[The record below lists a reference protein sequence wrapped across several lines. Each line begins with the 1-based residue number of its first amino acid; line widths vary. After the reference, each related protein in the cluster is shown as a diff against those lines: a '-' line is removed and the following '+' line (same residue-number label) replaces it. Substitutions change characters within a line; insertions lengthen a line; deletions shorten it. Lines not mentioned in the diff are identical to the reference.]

1 MAKTLPLRPN
11 LEQLKKQA
19 KDLQK
24 EYKSGDAKAYERI
37 RLHLPRLAEKSD
49 EEMPKERFV
58 LQDAQH
64 VIARLYGFSS
74 WDMLSSAV
82 KTPFAAL
89 VDFTDREIQVLLRE
103 VDQRDLV
110 IALSS
115 ADEAVCDKILNHN
128 MSERVRQFIK
138 DEIDF
143 VGDLPLEQV
152 DETQFRIVKQCV
164 QLGEKGRVVWPPKP
178 LHKRTAK
185 EKEAEK
191 PSKTEREENE
201 MLLHLAQKKLDELSY
216 DELHQLFVGMA
227 ERARKEGI
235 LSLESVGDAAV
246 DPFVKMAIDLVVDG
260 TEPALIMDILETW
273 TKSLMHE
280 HERRYQ
286 DLLHENGVKYT
297 KVIEAMMAMQAGDNP
312 RVIEHKLSVIY

>member
-24 EYKSGDAKAYERI
+24 EYKSGDANAYERI

-49 EEMPKERFV
+49 EEMLNERFV

-110 IALSS
+110 IALSRANS
-115 ADEAVCDKILNHN
+115 AVCDKILNHN

-152 DETQFRIVKQCV
+152 DEVQFRIVKQCV

-235 LSLESVGDAAV
+235 LSLESVGDAAI

>member
-1 MAKTLPLRPN
+1 
-11 LEQLKKQA
+11 
-19 KDLQK
+19 
-24 EYKSGDAKAYERI
+24 
-37 RLHLPRLAEKSD
+37 
-49 EEMPKERFV
+49 MPKERFV

-74 WDMLSSAV
+74 WDMLSSAL

-89 VDFTDREIQVLLRE
+89 IDFTDREIQVLLRQ

-110 IALSS
+110 IALSQASS
-115 ADEAVCDKILNHN
+115 ALCDKILNHN

-138 DEIDF
+138 DEIRF
-143 VGDLPLEQV
+143 VGDLPYEQV
-152 DETQFRIVKQCV
+152 DETQFRIVKQAV
-164 QLGEKGRVVWPPKP
+164 QLGEKGLVVWPPKP

-185 EKEAEK
+185 EREAEK

-227 ERARKEGI
+227 ERARSEGI
-235 LSLESVGDAAV
+235 LALESVGNAAT
-246 DPFVKMAIDLVVDG
+246 DEFVKMAINLVVDG
-260 TEPALIMDILETW
+260 CEPALIMDILETW

-286 DLLHENGVKYT
+286 DLLHEHQVKYT

-312 RVIEHKLSVIY
+312 RIIEHKLSVIY

>member
-24 EYKSGDAKAYERI
+24 EYKSGDANAYERI

-49 EEMPKERFV
+49 EEMLNERFV

-138 DEIDF
+138 DEIRF
-143 VGDLPLEQV
+143 VGDLPYEQV

>member
-110 IALSS
+110 IALSR

>member
-37 RLHLPRLAEKSD
+37 RLHLPRLAEKSN
-49 EEMPKERFV
+49 EEMRKERFV

-74 WDMLSSAV
+74 WEMLSSAV

-89 VDFTDREIQVLLRE
+89 VDFADREIQVLLRE

-110 IALSS
+110 IALSR

-138 DEIDF
+138 DEIRF
-143 VGDLPLEQV
+143 VGNLPYEQV

-201 MLLHLAQKKLDELSY
+201 MLLHLAQRTLEELSY

>member
-24 EYKSGDAKAYERI
+24 EYKSGDANAYERI

-49 EEMPKERFV
+49 EEMLNERFV

-143 VGDLPLEQV
+143 VGDLPLKQV

-201 MLLHLAQKKLDELSY
+201 MLLHLAQRTLEELSY

>member
-1 MAKTLPLRPN
+1 MAKNLPLRPN

-49 EEMPKERFV
+49 EEMRKERFV

-89 VDFTDREIQVLLRE
+89 IDFTDREIQVLLRQ

-110 IALSS
+110 IALSK

-138 DEIDF
+138 DEIRF
-143 VGDLPLEQV
+143 VGDLPYEQV
-152 DETQFRIVKQCV
+152 DETQFRIVKQAV
-164 QLGEKGRVVWPPKP
+164 QLGEKGLVVWPPKP
-178 LHKRTAK
+178 MKRRTAK
-185 EKEAEK
+185 EKEADRLSEA
-191 PSKTEREENE
+191 EDREVEE
-201 MLLHLAQKKLDELSY
+201 LRQLAQKTLGEMSY

-227 ERARKEGI
+227 EQARKRGI
-235 LSLESVGDAAV
+235 LSLERVGDTAV
-246 DPFVKMAIDLVVDG
+246 DPFIKMAIDLVVDG
-260 TEPALIMDILETW
+260 TEPGLIMDILETW

-286 DLLHENGVKYT
+286 DLLHENGVKYS

>member
-24 EYKSGDAKAYERI
+24 EYKSGDANAYERI

-49 EEMPKERFV
+49 EEMLNERFV

-89 VDFTDREIQVLLRE
+89 VDFTDREIQVLLGE

-110 IALSS
+110 IALSRANS
-115 ADEAVCDKILNHN
+115 AVCDKILNHN

-152 DETQFRIVKQCV
+152 DEVQFRIVKQCV

>member
-1 MAKTLPLRPN
+1 MRWLRPY
-11 LEQLKKQA
+11 LCGPSFEQLKKQA

-24 EYKSGDAKAYERI
+24 EHKSGDANAYERI

-49 EEMPKERFV
+49 EEMLNERFV

-64 VIARLYGFSS
+64 VIARLYGFSR
-74 WDMLSSAV
+74 WDMLISAV

-143 VGDLPLEQV
+143 VGDLPLKQV
-152 DETQFRIVKQCV
+152 DEVQFRIVKQCAH
-164 QLGEKGRVVWPPKP
+164 LGEKALVVGHPSRCISERPKK
-178 LHKRTAK
+178 KRPKSPA
-185 EKEAEK
+185 K
-191 PSKTEREENE
+191 PSAKKTRCCCIW
-201 MLLHLAQKKLDELSY
+201 
-216 DELHQLFVGMA
+216 
-227 ERARKEGI
+227 RRK
-235 LSLESVGDAAV
+235 S
-246 DPFVKMAIDLVVDG
+246 
-260 TEPALIMDILETW
+260 W
-273 TKSLMHE
+273 T
-280 HERRYQ
+280 
-286 DLLHENGVKYT
+286 N
-297 KVIEAMMAMQAGDNP
+297 
-312 RVIEHKLSVIY
+312 

>member
-24 EYKSGDAKAYERI
+24 EYKSGDAEAYARI
-37 RLHLPRLAEKSD
+37 RLHLSRLAEKSD
-49 EEMPKERFV
+49 EEMPNERFV

-74 WDMLSSAV
+74 WEMLSSAV

-89 VDFTDREIQVLLRE
+89 VDFADREIQVLLRE

-110 IALSS
+110 IALSR

-138 DEIDF
+138 DEIRF
-143 VGDLPLEQV
+143 VGNLPYEQV

-201 MLLHLAQKKLDELSY
+201 MLLHLAQRTLEELSY

>member
-64 VIARLYGFSS
+64 VIERLYGFSS

-152 DETQFRIVKQCV
+152 DEVQFRIVKQCV

>member
-24 EYKSGDAKAYERI
+24 EYKSGDANAYERI

-49 EEMPKERFV
+49 EEMLNERFV

-143 VGDLPLEQV
+143 VGDLPLKQV

-201 MLLHLAQKKLDELSY
+201 MLLHLAQKKLEELSY

>member
-49 EEMPKERFV
+49 EEMLNERFV

-89 VDFTDREIQVLLRE
+89 VDFADREIQVLLRE

-110 IALSS
+110 IALSR

>member
-24 EYKSGDAKAYERI
+24 EYKSGDANAYERI

-49 EEMPKERFV
+49 EEMLNERFV

-110 IALSS
+110 IALSRANS
-115 ADEAVCDKILNHN
+115 AVCDKILNHN

-143 VGDLPLEQV
+143 VGDLPLKQV

>member
-1 MAKTLPLRPN
+1 MVKTLPLRPN

-89 VDFTDREIQVLLRE
+89 MDFTDREIQVLLRE

-110 IALSS
+110 IALSRANS
-115 ADEAVCDKILNHN
+115 AVCDKILNHN

-152 DETQFRIVKQCV
+152 DEVQFRIVKQCV

-227 ERARKEGI
+227 EQARKRGI
-235 LSLESVGDAAV
+235 LSLERVGDTAV

>member
-1 MAKTLPLRPN
+1 MAETLPPRPN

-24 EYKSGDAKAYERI
+24 EYKSGRVEVYARI
-37 RLHLPRLAEKSD
+37 RLHLPRLAKKSD

-64 VIARLYGFSS
+64 VIARLYGFSN
-74 WDMLSSAV
+74 WDMLCSAV

-89 VDFTDREIQVLLRE
+89 VDFTDREIQVLLRQ

-110 IALSS
+110 IALSG
-115 ADEAVCDKILNHN
+115 AGKAVCDKILGN

-138 DEIDF
+138 DEISF
-143 VGDLPLEQV
+143 LGPLRDEKV
-152 DETQFRIVKQCV
+152 DEIQYRIVKQSV
-164 QLGEKGRVVWPPKP
+164 QLGEKGLVVWPPKP
-178 LHKRTAK
+178 SNRRTAK
-185 EKEAEK
+185 QKEADK
-191 PSKTEREENE
+191 PSGVEREEDE
-201 MLLHLAQKKLDELSY
+201 ALLRLARKTLGELSY

-227 ERARKEGI
+227 ERARKRGI
-235 LSLESVGDAAV
+235 LSLESVGNAAV
-246 DPFVKMAIDLVVDG
+246 DPFIKMAIHLVVDG
-260 TEPALIMDILETW
+260 TEPGLIMDILETW

-286 DLLHENGVKYT
+286 DRLHENGVRYS

-312 RVIEHKLSVIY
+312 RVVEHKLSVIY

>member
-1 MAKTLPLRPN
+1 MTKTLPLRPN

-24 EYKSGDAKAYERI
+24 EYKSGDANAYERI

-49 EEMPKERFV
+49 EEMLNERFV

-143 VGDLPLEQV
+143 VGDLPLKQV

-216 DELHQLFVGMA
+216 DELHQLFVGMG
-227 ERARKEGI
+227 ERARSEGI
-235 LSLESVGDAAV
+235 LALESVGNAAT
-246 DPFVKMAIDLVVDG
+246 DEFVKLAINLVVDG

>member
-24 EYKSGDAKAYERI
+24 EYKSGDANAYERI

-49 EEMPKERFV
+49 EEMLNERFV

-64 VIARLYGFSS
+64 VIARLYGFSG

-143 VGDLPLEQV
+143 VGDLPLKQV

-164 QLGEKGRVVWPPKP
+164 QNCR
-178 LHKRTAK
+178 
-185 EKEAEK
+185 
-191 PSKTEREENE
+191 
-201 MLLHLAQKKLDELSY
+201 
-216 DELHQLFVGMA
+216 
-227 ERARKEGI
+227 
-235 LSLESVGDAAV
+235 
-246 DPFVKMAIDLVVDG
+246 
-260 TEPALIMDILETW
+260 
-273 TKSLMHE
+273 
-280 HERRYQ
+280 
-286 DLLHENGVKYT
+286 
-297 KVIEAMMAMQAGDNP
+297 
-312 RVIEHKLSVIY
+312 

>member
-74 WDMLSSAV
+74 WEMLSSAV

-89 VDFTDREIQVLLRE
+89 VDFADREIQVLLRE

-110 IALSS
+110 IALSR

-138 DEIDF
+138 DEIRF
-143 VGDLPLEQV
+143 VGNLPYEQV

-201 MLLHLAQKKLDELSY
+201 MLLHLAQRTLEELSY

>member
-64 VIARLYGFSS
+64 VIARLYGFFS

-89 VDFTDREIQVLLRE
+89 MDFTDREIQVLLRE

-110 IALSS
+110 IALSRANS
-115 ADEAVCDKILNHN
+115 AVCDKILNHN

-152 DETQFRIVKQCV
+152 DEVQFRIVKQCV

-201 MLLHLAQKKLDELSY
+201 MLLHLAQKKLEALSY

-227 ERARKEGI
+227 EQARKRGI
-235 LSLESVGDAAV
+235 LSLERVGDTAV
-246 DPFVKMAIDLVVDG
+246 DPFIKMAIDLVVDG
-260 TEPALIMDILETW
+260 LSLIHI
-273 TKSLMHE
+273 
-280 HERRYQ
+280 
-286 DLLHENGVKYT
+286 
-297 KVIEAMMAMQAGDNP
+297 
-312 RVIEHKLSVIY
+312 

>member
-24 EYKSGDAKAYERI
+24 EFKSGDAKAYERI

-49 EEMPKERFV
+49 EELLKERFV

-74 WDMLSSAV
+74 WDMLSSAL

-89 VDFTDREIQVLLRE
+89 IDFTDREIQVLLRE

-110 IALSS
+110 IALSQASS
-115 ADEAVCDKILNHN
+115 ALCDKILNHN

-138 DEIDF
+138 DEISF
-143 VGDLPLEQV
+143 VGDLPYEQV

-185 EKEAEK
+185 EREAEK

-201 MLLHLAQKKLDELSY
+201 ILLHLAQKKLDEL
-216 DELHQLFVGMA
+216 
-227 ERARKEGI
+227 K
-235 LSLESVGDAAV
+235 AAGRSAPKR
-246 DPFVKMAIDLVVDG
+246 D
-260 TEPALIMDILETW
+260 
-273 TKSLMHE
+273 
-280 HERRYQ
+280 
-286 DLLHENGVKYT
+286 
-297 KVIEAMMAMQAGDNP
+297 
-312 RVIEHKLSVIY
+312 

>member
-152 DETQFRIVKQCV
+152 DEVQFRIVKQCV

>member
-24 EYKSGDAKAYERI
+24 EYKSGDANAYERI

-49 EEMPKERFV
+49 EEMLNERFV

-89 VDFTDREIQVLLRE
+89 IDFTDREIQVLLRE

-110 IALSS
+110 IALSQASS
-115 ADEAVCDKILNHN
+115 ALCDKILNHN

-138 DEIDF
+138 DEISF
-143 VGDLPLEQV
+143 VGDLPYEQV

-185 EKEAEK
+185 EREAEK

-201 MLLHLAQKKLDELSY
+201 MLLHLAQRTLEELSY

>member
-24 EYKSGDAKAYERI
+24 EFKSGDAKAYERI

-49 EEMPKERFV
+49 EEMLKERFV

-89 VDFTDREIQVLLRE
+89 VDFTDREIQTLLRE
-103 VDQRDLV
+103 VDQKDLV
-110 IALSS
+110 IALSR

-138 DEIDF
+138 DEIRF
-143 VGDLPLEQV
+143 VGDLPYEQV

-185 EKEAEK
+185 EREAEK

-286 DLLHENGVKYT
+286 DLLHEHQVKYT
-297 KVIEAMMAMQAGDNP
+297 KVIEAVAALQAGDNP
-312 RVIEHKLSVIY
+312 RIIEHKLSVIY

>member
-1 MAKTLPLRPN
+1 MVKTPPLRPN

-24 EYKSGDAKAYERI
+24 EYKSGDAEAYARI

-49 EEMPKERFV
+49 EEMPNERFV

-64 VIARLYGFSS
+64 VIARLYGFPS

-89 VDFTDREIQVLLRE
+89 VDFTDRESQVLLRE
-103 VDQRDLV
+103 VDQKDLV
-110 IALSS
+110 AALSG
-115 ADEAVCDKILNHN
+115 AGEAICEKILGN
-128 MSERVRQFIK
+128 MSQRVRQFIR
-138 DEIDF
+138 DEIRF
-143 VGDLPLEQV
+143 VGDLSDGEV
-152 DETQFRIVKQCV
+152 DQMQFRIVKQAAH
-164 QLGEKGRVVWPPKP
+164 LGEKALVVWPPKP
-178 LHKRTAK
+178 MKKRTAK

>member
-89 VDFTDREIQVLLRE
+89 VDFADREIQVLLRE

-110 IALSS
+110 IALSR

>member
-24 EYKSGDAKAYERI
+24 EYKSGDANAYERI

-49 EEMPKERFV
+49 EEMLNERFV

-143 VGDLPLEQV
+143 VGDLPLKQV

>member
-24 EYKSGDAKAYERI
+24 EYKSGDANAYERI

-49 EEMPKERFV
+49 EEMLNERFV

-110 IALSS
+110 IALSRANS
-115 ADEAVCDKILNHN
+115 AVCDKILNHN

-152 DETQFRIVKQCV
+152 DEVQFRIVKQCV

>member
-24 EYKSGDAKAYERI
+24 EYKSGDANAYERI

-49 EEMPKERFV
+49 EEMLNERFV

-143 VGDLPLEQV
+143 VGDLPLKQV

-185 EKEAEK
+185 EKEVEK

-201 MLLHLAQKKLDELSY
+201 MLLHLAQRTLEELSY